1 MYCAVSLRTQSHS
14 FSGYEESK
22 FCLTIERVEKKGS
35 KLTIKASKLMIKT
48 TKLMIKT
55 TKYVQS

>member
-22 FCLTIERVEKKGS
+22 FGLIKRVEKKGS